1 MKTNYFKLLI
11 ILFSINLSGCV
22 AVAVVDAAVGVTT
35 TVIGGTVDVVDA
47 VTPDVFSDD
56 DDEDNDDDDEEDEEE

>member
-1 MKTNYFKLLI
+1 MKPFHLLI
-11 ILFSINLSGCV
+11 LVIIFSINLTGCV

-35 TVIGGTVDVVDA
+35 TVVEGTVDVVDA

-56 DDEDNDDDDEEDEEE
+56 DDEDNED